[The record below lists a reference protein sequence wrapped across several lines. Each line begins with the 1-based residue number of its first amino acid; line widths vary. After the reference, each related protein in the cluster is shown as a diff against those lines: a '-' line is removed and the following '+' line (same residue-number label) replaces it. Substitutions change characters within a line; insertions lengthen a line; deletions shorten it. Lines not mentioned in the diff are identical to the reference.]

1 MTSPTRRARRAAA
14 LPAALS
20 TAVLVGALLPL
31 GLATPAH
38 ADAACTTEV
47 PQGGGPLGPLTPG
60 TRCDDQVPPVAT
72 LDSVSPAPNQAGYV
86 NTDSLTFTFS
96 GSHAGQEADTDA
108 IGFEC
113 QFYATAAEPAQWQSC
128 TSPATYTDLADTTSV
143 PWTFRVR
150 AFDAADRQIDATA
163 ATNPLFGT
171 GGAETDLPD
180 VQASPV
186 SSVVKIDTRPPQT
199 YIFNTPYDAESP
211 DLPMLLTDSPQF
223 RLASS
228 EGGTTYDCT
237 IEGETFPCHDGNTT
251 FRDLGPGDKTLVV
264 GATDR
269 AGNVDPDPAT
279 TRFTVPED
287 IGLPAGKQGAKWQE
301 RTAAKAFG
309 GSFIETTRYGARFQV
324 SGDGVR
330 EVRLLGTTGPD
341 VGLLKYKVPGGPW
354 IKVKMNAKVQ
364 ERNAVV
370 FVRKPTFKSFSG
382 PLKFKVFSRGR
393 PVAVD
398 AIMLR

>member
-1 MTSPTRRARRAAA
+1 MTSPTRRPRRAA

-20 TAVLVGALLPL
+20 TAVLVGALVPL
-31 GLATPAH
+31 ALAAPASA
-38 ADAACTTEV
+38 ADGCTTEASPGGLF
-47 PQGGGPLGPLTPG
+47 PQ
-60 TRCDDQVPPVAT
+60 RCDDQVPPTAT
-72 LDSVSPAPNQAGYV
+72 LDQDSPVTPAPNAAGFV

-96 GSHAGQEADTDA
+96 GAHTGQMEDEDL

-113 QFYATAAEPAQWQSC
+113 QFYATAAAPAQWQSC
-128 TSPATYTDLADTTSV
+128 TSPATYSDLADTTSV
-143 PWTFRVR
+143 PYTFRVR
-150 AFDAADRQIDATA
+150 AFDVADRGIDATSP
-163 ATNPLFGT
+163 TTILGT

-180 VQASPV
+180 VQAAPV
-186 SSVVKIDTRPPQT
+186 TSVVKVDTRAPQT
-199 YIFNTPYDAESP
+199 YIFNTPYDPESP

-237 IEGETFPCHDGNTT
+237 IEGEAFPCGDGNTT
-251 FRDLGPGDKTLVV
+251 FEDLGPGDRTLVV
-264 GATDR
+264 GSTDQ

-279 TRFTVPED
+279 TTFTVPED

-301 RTAAKAFG
+301 FTATKAFG
-309 GSFIETTRYGARFQV
+309 GSFIETTRFGARFQV
-324 SGDGVR
+324 SGEGVR

-354 IKVKMNAKVQ
+354 IKVRMNAKVK

-370 FVRKPTFKSFSG
+370 FVRKPTFKSFTG
-382 PLKFKVFSRGR
+382 ALKFKVFSRGR